1 MSNKESDYVQFSEKI
16 WYYSRSED
24 VIDWEVVRKTEH
36 LWPYKTI
43 LFYAQKRHVLEIAYE
58 FWVSLIGML
67 AVYALAAWLS
77 PWEWVDGDIKMIT
90 GVVVAGLLPWV
101 YFIVETWRWSKDF
114 LVLTN
119 HGLFNPHLQLRSLNY
134 PNARLDWVTSAIP
147 YTPIMH
153 KWAKMSVGI
162 LWVRT
167 ADGSEK
173 MTPAC
178 AYPDRLNGLIPV
190 AEDARAGDIV
200 EEEETW
206 RK

>member
-1 MSNKESDYVQFSEKI
+1 MSNDYAQFSEKI
-16 WYYSRSED
+16 WYYTRSED

-67 AVYALAAWLS
+67 AVWSLVVWLT
-77 PWEWVDGDIKMIT
+77 PWEWVDNDV
-90 GVVVAGLLPWV
+90 GVIAGCVIAGLLPWL
-101 YFIVETWRWSKDF
+101 YFGIETWRWNKDF

-119 HGLFNPHLQLRSLNY
+119 YGLFNPHLELRSLNY
-134 PNARLDWVTSAIP
+134 PNERLDWVTSAIP
-147 YTPIMH
+147 YIPILH
-153 KWAKMSVGI
+153 KWAKAKVGV

-173 MTPAC
+173 VTPAC

-190 AEDARAGDIV
+190 AEDARSGDIV
-200 EEEETW
+200 EDKEPWQE
-206 RK
+206 